1 MSSSCGIISI
11 LHLLKIKKMFSS
23 VVLETFFFFLGYNMI
38 GFESM
43 VSILEWLL
51 FIIRSRYK
59 LILWIKFEFKLLIS
73 PQKILSISFFKKE
86 KKLSI
91 EVTKTYWF
99 GIFWYEIWSNNLC
112 GDIDDNFKSE
122 CVHPMD

>member
-1 MSSSCGIISI
+1 MSSSCGIISM
-11 LHLLKIKKMFSS
+11 LYLLKIKKMFSS
-23 VVLETFFFFLGYNMI
+23 VVLETFFFFWGYNII

-51 FIIRSRYK
+51 FIIRSRYQ

-99 GIFWYEIWSNNLC
+99 WIFWYEIWSNNLC